1 MLRKGTEGLA
11 SELASLPSLEVEVLK
26 QYWRRLYECDPPS
39 HVSRTFLVRAVAYR
53 MQEKAM
59 GGLKPQVRRVLARM
73 GADAP
78 GARAVATPAVSKLRA
93 GTRLVRDWRGTTHH
107 VVVLDAGVMFRGKGY
122 RSLSEV
128 ARVITGSRWSGPR
141 FFGLKGGGI
150 KELAD
155 DRA

>member
-1 MLRKGTEGLA
+1 MMLRSGTEGLA
-11 SELASLPSLEVEVLK
+11 SELASLPSLEVEALK
-26 QYWRRLYECDPPS
+26 QYWRRLYERDPPS
-39 HVSRTFLVRAVAYR
+39 HVSRTFLVRAVVYG
-53 MQEKAM
+53 MQEKAL

-141 FFGLKGGGI
+141 FFGLKGGI

>member
-53 MQEKAM
+53 MQEKAL
-59 GGLKPQVRRVLARM
+59 GGLKPQVRRMLARM

-78 GARAVATPAVSKLRA
+78 GARAAASPAVSKLRA
-93 GTRLVRDWRGTTHH
+93 GTRLVRDWRGVTHH

-141 FFGLKGGGI
+141 FFGLKGGI
-150 KELAD
+150 KELVD

>member
-53 MQEKAM
+53 MQEKAL
-59 GGLKPQVRRVLARM
+59 GGLKPQVRRMLARM

-78 GARAVATPAVSKLRA
+78 GARAAASPAVSKLRA
-93 GTRLVRDWRGTTHH
+93 GTRLVRDWRGVTHH

-141 FFGLKGGGI
+141 FFGLKGGI